1 MMGNSQVFDSPKK
14 TPAIC
19 EDLGQ
24 CLTCESVGSILATL
38 AINNNNKVLHELG
51 NILTLVFTVSSSSV
65 TYH

>member
-1 MMGNSQVFDSPKK
+1 MGHSQVFDSPKK

-24 CLTCESVGSILATL
+24 CLTCESVGGILATL
-38 AINNNNKVLHELG
+38 EINNNKVLHELG